1 VGISVGGAHR
11 YTHPHATLRWCS
23 QTFWGKQTGPRM
35 VRLERCLMDL
45 KERSYPCP
53 PDVPVKTPHS
63 SGVSVATQGL

>member
-1 VGISVGGAHR
+1 
-11 YTHPHATLRWCS
+11 
-23 QTFWGKQTGPRM
+23 M